1 MTYHIESEH
10 TPEECLRAL
19 DDVLAKGPQNLA
31 KFDWGCMSGDHR
43 GYATVEA
50 KSESEVQTLI
60 PGFLKNKSRV
70 VPVTKFTP
78 DQIRSFHQK

>member
-1 MTYHIESEH
+1 MTYHIESAH
-10 TPEECLRAL
+10 TPEECLKAL
-19 DDVLAKGPQNLA
+19 DEVLAKGSQQLA

-50 KSESEVQTLI
+50 KSESDVQTLI
-60 PGFLKNKSRV
+60 PGFLKSKSRV